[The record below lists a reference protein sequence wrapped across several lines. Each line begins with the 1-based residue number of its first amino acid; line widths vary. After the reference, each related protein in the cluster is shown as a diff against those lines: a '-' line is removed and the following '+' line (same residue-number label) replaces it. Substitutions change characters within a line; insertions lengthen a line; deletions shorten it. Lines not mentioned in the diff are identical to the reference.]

1 MIKVGRQYEHRGD
14 GLMTNYDPDFVH
26 KIVLLGDS
34 LVGKTSL
41 VQRYVYDSLSPDV
54 GRTIGAVLHVKKI
67 EYDGNIHKQVIWDLG
82 GQESFSQLREQF
94 SANASGAFFVFD
106 RTRLETL
113 EHIDEWLNALY
124 SSAGKIPVIAV
135 ENKIDL
141 ESLISS
147 EQIKGM
153 IDARGL
159 THLQTS
165 ATENKNV
172 NFAYKFLIEKI
183 MEERSKKRV

>member
-1 MIKVGRQYEHRGD
+1 MHK
-14 GLMTNYDPDFVH
+14 DPDFVH

-54 GRTIGAVLHVKKI
+54 GRTIGAVLHVKRI
-67 EYDGNIHKQVIWDLG
+67 DLDGDHHKQVIWDLG
-82 GQESFSQLREQF
+82 GQESFTQLREQYC
-94 SANASGAFFVFD
+94 ANASGAFFVFD

-113 EHIDEWLNALY
+113 QHIDDWLNALY
-124 SSAGKIPVIAV
+124 SSAGKIPVVAV

-141 ESLISS
+141 ESMITS

-153 IDARGL
+153 LEAREL
-159 THLQTS
+159 IHLQTS
-165 ATENKNV
+165 AIENTNV
-172 NFAYKFLIEKI
+172 DIAYRELVKKI
-183 MEERSKKRV
+183 MTERGKKKS

>member
-1 MIKVGRQYEHRGD
+1 MAERE
-14 GLMTNYDPDFVH
+14 PDFVH

-67 EYDGNIHKQVIWDLG
+67 EFDGVFHKLVIWDLG
-82 GQESFSQLREQF
+82 GQESFAQLREQF
-94 SANASGAFFVFD
+94 SANASAAFFIFD

-113 EHIDEWLNALY
+113 QHIDQWLNALY
-124 SSAGKIPVIAV
+124 TSAGKIPVIAV

-141 ESLISS
+141 ESVITA

-153 IDARGL
+153 LDAREL
-159 THLQTS
+159 SHIQTS
-165 ATENKNV
+165 AVENTNV
-172 NFAYKFLIEKI
+172 NAAYTELVKTI
-183 MEERSKKRV
+183 MADRGKKK

>member
-1 MIKVGRQYEHRGD
+1 
-14 GLMTNYDPDFVH
+14 MTENNTDFIH

-67 EYDGNIHKQVIWDLG
+67 ELDGDFHKLVIWDLG
-82 GQESFSQLREQF
+82 GQESFAQLREQF
-94 SANASGAFFVFD
+94 SANASGAFFIFD

-113 EHIDEWLNALY
+113 QHIDSWLNALY
-124 SSAGKIPVIAV
+124 TSAGKIPVIAV

-141 ESLISS
+141 ESMITSN
-147 EQIKGM
+147 QIKGM
-153 IDARGL
+153 LDARGL
-159 THLQTS
+159 MHLQTS
-165 ATENKNV
+165 AVENTNV
-172 NFAYKFLIEKI
+172 NSAYIKLVQVI
-183 MEERSKKRV
+183 MSERSKKKE

>member
-1 MIKVGRQYEHRGD
+1 MD
-14 GLMTNYDPDFVH
+14 GDPDFVH

-67 EYDGNIHKQVIWDLG
+67 DLDGVTHKQVIWDLG
-82 GQESFSQLREQF
+82 GQESFAQLREQYC
-94 SANASGAFFVFD
+94 ANASAAFFIFD

-113 EHIDEWLNALY
+113 QHIDDWLNALY
-124 SSAGKIPVIAV
+124 SSAGKIPVIAI

-141 ESLISS
+141 ESVITP

-153 IDARGL
+153 LEAREL
-159 THLQTS
+159 IHIQTS
-165 ATENKNV
+165 AVENTNV
-172 NFAYKFLIEKI
+172 DHAYKELVLKI
-183 MEERSKKRV
+183 MAERGKKK

>member
-1 MIKVGRQYEHRGD
+1 MESE
-14 GLMTNYDPDFVH
+14 PDFVH

-67 EYDGNIHKQVIWDLG
+67 EHEGQTHKQVIWDLG
-82 GQESFSQLREQF
+82 GQESFSQLREQYC
-94 SANASGAFFVFD
+94 ANASAAFFVFD

-113 EHIDEWLNALY
+113 QNIDDWLNALY
-124 SSAGKIPVIAV
+124 SSAGQIPVIAI

-141 ESLISS
+141 ESVITA

-153 IDARGL
+153 LEARNL
-159 THLQTS
+159 IHIQTS
-165 ATENKNV
+165 AIEDTNV
-172 NFAYKFLIEKI
+172 NFAYSELVKKI
-183 MEERSKKRV
+183 MSERRKKK

>member
-1 MIKVGRQYEHRGD
+1 MAEGE
-14 GLMTNYDPDFVH
+14 PDFVH

-67 EYDGNIHKQVIWDLG
+67 ELDGVYHKLVIWDLG
-82 GQESFSQLREQF
+82 GQESFAQLREQF
-94 SANASGAFFVFD
+94 SANASAAFFIFD

-113 EHIDEWLNALY
+113 QHIDQWLNALY
-124 SSAGKIPVIAV
+124 ASAGKIPVIAV

-141 ESLISS
+141 ESVITA

-153 IDARGL
+153 LDAREL
-159 THLQTS
+159 SHIQTS
-165 ATENKNV
+165 AVENTNV
-172 NFAYKFLIEKI
+172 NLAYTELVKTI
-183 MEERSKKRV
+183 MAERSKKKR

>member
-1 MIKVGRQYEHRGD
+1 MSD
-14 GLMTNYDPDFVH
+14 NDPDFVH

-54 GRTIGAVLHVKKI
+54 GRTIGAVLHVKKV
-67 EYDGNIHKQVIWDLG
+67 EFDGNIHKQVIWDLG
-82 GQESFSQLREQF
+82 GQESFAQLREQF
-94 SANASGAFFVFD
+94 SANASGAFFIFD

-113 EHIDEWLNALY
+113 QHIDEWLNALY
-124 SSAGKIPVIAV
+124 ASAGKIPVVAI

-141 ESLISS
+141 ESMITP

-153 IDARGL
+153 LEARGL
-159 THLQTS
+159 NHLQTS
-165 ATENKNV
+165 AIENTNV
-172 NFAYKFLIEKI
+172 NDAFKELVQKI
-183 MEERSKKRV
+183 MSERGKKKE

>member
-1 MIKVGRQYEHRGD
+1 
-14 GLMTNYDPDFVH
+14 MTENNPDFVH

-67 EYDGNIHKQVIWDLG
+67 EYDGDIHKQVIWDLG
-82 GQESFSQLREQF
+82 GQESFAQLREQF

-124 SSAGKIPVIAV
+124 ASAGKIPVIAV

-141 ESLISS
+141 EAVITP

-153 IDARGL
+153 IEAREL
-159 THLQTS
+159 IHLQTS
-165 ATENKNV
+165 AIENKNV
-172 NFAYKFLIEKI
+172 NMAYKFLIQKI
-183 MEERSKKRV
+183 MDERAKKKI

>member
-1 MIKVGRQYEHRGD
+1 MSDNE
-14 GLMTNYDPDFVH
+14 PDFVH

-67 EYDGNIHKQVIWDLG
+67 EFEGNVHKQVIWDLG
-82 GQESFSQLREQF
+82 GQESFAQLREQF

-124 SSAGKIPVIAV
+124 TSAGKIPVIAV

-141 ESLISS
+141 ESVITP

-153 IDARGL
+153 LDAREL
-159 THLQTS
+159 IHLQTS
-165 ATENKNV
+165 AIENTNV
-172 NFAYKFLIEKI
+172 NFAYKFLVQKI
-183 MEERSKKRV
+183 MDERGKKKE

>member
-1 MIKVGRQYEHRGD
+1 
-14 GLMTNYDPDFVH
+14 MTENDPDFVH

-67 EYDGNIHKQVIWDLG
+67 ELEGNVHKQVIWDLG
-82 GQESFSQLREQF
+82 GQESFAQLREQF

-113 EHIDEWLNALY
+113 EHIDDWLNALY
-124 SSAGKIPVIAV
+124 AAAGKIPVIAV
-135 ENKIDL
+135 ENKVDL
-141 ESLISS
+141 ESMITA
-147 EQIKGM
+147 EQIKG
-153 IDARGL
+153 ILTARGL
-159 THLQTS
+159 IHIQTS
-165 ATENKNV
+165 AIENTNV
-172 NFAYKFLIEKI
+172 EFAYTELVKVI
-183 MEERSKKRV
+183 MAERGKKED

>member
-1 MIKVGRQYEHRGD
+1 
-14 GLMTNYDPDFVH
+14 MTDSDPDFVH

-67 EYDGNIHKQVIWDLG
+67 EFDGDIHKQVIWDLG
-82 GQESFSQLREQF
+82 GQESFAQLREQF

-141 ESLISS
+141 ESMITP

-153 IDARGL
+153 LDARGL
-159 THLQTS
+159 IHLQTS

-172 NFAYKFLIEKI
+172 NIAYKFLVQKI
-183 MEERSKKRV
+183 MDERGKKKE

>member
-1 MIKVGRQYEHRGD
+1 
-14 GLMTNYDPDFVH
+14 MTEQEPDFVH

-54 GRTIGAVLHVKKI
+54 GRTIGAVLHVKKLMLDDI
-67 EYDGNIHKQVIWDLG
+67 VHKLVIWDLG
-82 GQESFSQLREQF
+82 GQESYAQLREQF
-94 SANASGAFFVFD
+94 SANASGAFFIFD

-113 EHIDEWLNALY
+113 QHVDDWLNSLFA
-124 SSAGKIPVIAV
+124 SAGKIPVIVV

-141 ESLISS
+141 EAMITE

-153 IDARGL
+153 IAAREL
-159 THLQTS
+159 MHIKTS
-165 ATENKNV
+165 AVENTNVDTAFTELVKV
-172 NFAYKFLIEKI
+172 IMAEK
-183 MEERSKKRV
+183 SKKKE

>member
-1 MIKVGRQYEHRGD
+1 
-14 GLMTNYDPDFVH
+14 MTESDPDFVH

-67 EYDGNIHKQVIWDLG
+67 ELDGDVHKQVIWDLG
-82 GQESFSQLREQF
+82 GQESFAQLREQF

-113 EHIDEWLNALY
+113 EHIDNWLNALY
-124 SSAGKIPVIAV
+124 ASAGKIPVIAV

-141 ESLISS
+141 ESMITA

-153 IDARGL
+153 LEARGL
-159 THLQTS
+159 IHIQTS
-165 ATENKNV
+165 AFKNTNV
-172 NFAYKFLIEKI
+172 EFAYTELVKVILA
-183 MEERSKKRV
+183 ERGKKKD